1 MANMTILEPFQNS
14 VQYKCGTLSK
24 AMYLILLN
32 AFFFCQV
39 PPGLTICKSELGDI
53 AGGFLRLINYN
64 KSVFGDFYNQIIE
77 NHCIFQVEA

>member
-1 MANMTILEPFQNS
+1 MYS
-14 VQYKCGTLSK
+14 VNGIVLNGPV
-24 AMYLILLN
+24 MY
-32 AFFFCQV
+32 FFAISDQHWSFLYVGHIQV

-53 AGGFLRLINYN
+53 AGAFLRLINYN